1 MLRPNGRGMQG
12 RDIVDHD
19 GLANIESAPGPRAAA
34 NASGTGGSAAIS
46 IKGVGC
52 RFGSTHA
59 LDIVD
64 LDIEAGSFVAL
75 VGPSGCG
82 KTTLLRIVADLVS
95 PTMGVVH
102 IGNAPAA
109 AARRER
115 RLGLVS
121 QRPAVL
127 P

>member
-1 MLRPNGRGMQG
+1 MVGQN
-12 RDIVDHD
+12 
-19 GLANIESAPGPRAAA
+19 GLADTKPAVGTPAAMDASADRGR
-34 NASGTGGSAAIS
+34 SAAIS

-127 P
+127 PWKR